1 MATAAPRRRTPAALK
16 RYNEKRRFDVT
27 SEPRGE
33 AAARSRGDAFVV
45 QQHDA
50 TRMHYDFRLELD
62 GVLLSWAVP
71 KGPSLS
77 PDDKRLA
84 VQTEDHPVA
93 YRNFEGNI
101 PHGEYGGGPV
111 IVWDRGRWKPDGD
124 ARAALKK
131 GHLTFSLDGEKLKG
145 RFSLVRTRSGPK
157 QGPKSQWLLFKRSDE
172 HVRSGA
178 EAEITQREPNSVI
191 SGRSVKR
198 VGDALAGKPRR
209 AAAASESTRSAKAK
223 PPAKAAKQAG
233 KASKQPALSSIEP
246 QLATLVDR
254 PPSTGRWVYEIKYDG
269 YRMLAS
275 LDRGKVQLRS
285 RNQLDW
291 TRTFPGI
298 AEALAKL
305 DVASAVLDGEV
316 CYVTEDGRSSFQ
328 DLQRVLPRGGGEI
341 RADQQK
347 QLAFY
352 VFDVLHHDGVD
363 VRDEPLVDRKLR
375 LKILLGKK
383 PPWPLVYS
391 DHIEGDGHTAFT
403 QACANGLE
411 GLIAKRRD
419 AGYHSG
425 RSADWLKLK
434 CHKRQEFVIVGY
446 TASQARAGFRS
457 LLLGVR
463 EGKALR
469 YCGKVGTGF
478 DQALLEDIGARL
490 HKLVIDEPAVDDP
503 PRMRDA
509 IWVKPQ
515 LVCEVEYT
523 EMTRDGALRHPS
535 FQGLREDK
543 PARQVKREKAVPV
556 DAIEDE
562 DMQANRTDTETAKP
576 KRGKAA
582 RLSSPRKRG
591 SSRAGAAGDDEEAPD
606 SRLRGNDRVSSASSR
621 KSRGGSTAEIGG
633 VRISHADRV
642 MDEASGLTKR
652 ELAEYHEFVA
662 PLLLPYAQRR
672 PIALV
677 RCPQGDAQQCFF
689 QKHKLPGLG
698 DEVKKARIAG
708 NEVIYVEN
716 ASGILELVQFNAIEL
731 HGWGATM
738 DAPDKPDWIVIDL
751 DPDTALKFSDVV
763 EAALEVRENLT
774 RIGLTSF
781 VKTTGGKG
789 LHLVVPLQPHADW
802 DTVKGFAQAIAST
815 MAEQQPDRYVA
826 NMSKAKRKGRIFID
840 YLRNGQGS
848 TAVLP
853 YSPRAR
859 PGATIAMPIEWK
871 DIRKLDPKEFTVRS
885 AQRWLKKRKRDPWA
899 ELLGMRQRLPS
910 LN

>member
-1 MATAAPRRRTPAALK
+1 MARTRASRRTPTALK

-27 SEPRGE
+27 SEPRGD
-33 AAARSRGDAFVV
+33 AAGSRSRGDAFAKAFVI

-84 VQTEDHPVA
+84 VQTEDHPIA
-93 YRNFEGNI
+93 YRNFEGHI

-111 IVWDRGRWKPDGD
+111 IVWDRGRWKPEGD

-157 QGPKSQWLLFKRSDE
+157 RGPKSQWLLFKRSDE
-172 HVRSGA
+172 HVRSGSA
-178 EAEITQREPNSVI
+178 AEITRSEPNSVI
-191 SGRSVKR
+191 SGRSVQQI
-198 VGDALAGKPRR
+198 GAALLGKQRR
-209 AAAASESTRSAKAK
+209 TATISKSTRSAR
-223 PPAKAAKQAG
+223 AKAPTKSAAKKTT
-233 KASKQPALSSIEP
+233 KATQPALLSSIEP

-254 PPSTGRWVYEIKYDG
+254 PPSTGKWLYEIKYDG

-275 LDRGKVQLRS
+275 ITRGEVQLRS
-285 RNQLDW
+285 RNRLDW
-291 TRTFPGI
+291 THTFPGI
-298 AEALAKL
+298 AAALAKL

-316 CYVTEDGRSSFQ
+316 CYVTEDGKSSFQ

-341 RADQQK
+341 SADQQQ

-352 VFDVLHHDGVD
+352 VFDVLHHDDID
-363 VRDEPLVDRKLR
+363 VRDEQLVDRKLR
-375 LKILLGKK
+375 LQILLGNK

-391 DHIEGDGHTAFT
+391 DHIEGDGHTTLT
-403 QACANGLE
+403 QACASGLE
-411 GLIAKRRD
+411 GLIAKRRN
-419 AGYHSG
+419 AAYRSG

-446 TASQARAGFRS
+446 IASSARTGFRS

-490 HKLVIDEPAVDDP
+490 QKLVTDEPVVDDP
-503 PRMRDA
+503 PRIKGA

-523 EMTRDGALRHPS
+523 EVTRDGALRHPS
-535 FQGLREDK
+535 FQGLRQDK
-543 PARQVKREKAVPV
+543 PARQVKREKAVRV
-556 DAIEDE
+556 DDIEDE
-562 DMQANRTDTETAKP
+562 DMQTTAAETEQTKP
-576 KRGKAA
+576 KRGKTKATKAA
-582 RLSSPRKRG
+582 TKKQSIARSGPRNG
-591 SSRAGAAGDDEEAPD
+591 E
-606 SRLRGNDRVSSASSR
+606 
-621 KSRGGSTAEIGG
+621 TAEIGG
-633 VRISHADRV
+633 VRITHGDRV

-652 ELAEYHEFVA
+652 ELAEYHELVS
-662 PLLLPYAQRR
+662 PLLLPYAQNR

-698 DEVKKARIAG
+698 DEVKKVRIAG

-716 ASGILELVQFNAIEL
+716 ESGILELVQFNAIEI

-738 DAPDKPDWIVIDL
+738 KAPDKPDWIVIDL
-751 DPDTALKFSDVV
+751 DPDTALKFSAVV
-763 EAALEVRENLT
+763 EAALEVRENLAQ
-774 RIGLTSF
+774 IGLTSF

-789 LHLVVPLQPHADW
+789 LHVVVPLQARADW
-802 DTVKGFAQAIAST
+802 ETVKGFAQAIATT

-826 NMSKAKRKGRIFID
+826 TMSKAMRKGHIFID
-840 YLRNGQGS
+840 YLRNAQGS

-871 DIRKLDPKEFTVRS
+871 DVRKIDPKEFSVRS
-885 AQRWLKKRKRDPWA
+885 AKRWLDKRKRDPWA
-899 ELLGMRQRLPS
+899 ELLSTRQRLPA

>member
-1 MATAAPRRRTPAALK
+1 MATATPRRRTPTALK

-27 SEPRGE
+27 SEPRGV
-33 AAARSRGDAFVV
+33 AASGSHGDSFVV

-84 VQTEDHPVA
+84 VQTEDHPIA

-111 IVWDRGRWKPDGD
+111 IVWDRGHWKPEGD

-172 HVRSGA
+172 HVRSGSA
-178 EAEITQREPNSVI
+178 AEITQREPNSVI
-191 SGRSVKR
+191 SGRTVKQ
-198 VGDALAGKPRR
+198 VGEALSGKRRRR
-209 AAAASESTRSAKAK
+209 AAAAESTRAAKAK
-223 PPAKAAKQAG
+223 APAKAAAKKTS

-275 LDRGKVQLRS
+275 LDGGKVQLRS

-298 AEALAKL
+298 AAALSKL

-341 RADQQK
+341 SADQQK

-352 VFDVLHHDGVD
+352 VFDVLYHDGVD
-363 VRDEPLVDRKLR
+363 VRDEPLVDRKLT

-391 DHIEGDGHTAFT
+391 DHIEGDGNTALT
-403 QACANGLE
+403 QACASGLE

-434 CHKRQEFVIVGY
+434 CHRRQEFIIVGY
-446 TASQARAGFRS
+446 TASQARNGFRS

-490 HKLVIDEPAVDDP
+490 QKLGTDTPAVDDP

-523 EMTRDGALRHPS
+523 EVTRDGALRHPS

-543 PARQVKREKAVPV
+543 PARQVKREKALPV
-556 DAIEDE
+556 DAIEDQ
-562 DMQANRTDTETAKP
+562 DMQANRADIETDKP
-576 KRGKAA
+576 TRGKAKA
-582 RLSSPRKRG
+582 SPKKP
-591 SSRAGAAGDDEEAPD
+591 SAA
-606 SRLRGNDRVSSASSR
+606 
-621 KSRGGSTAEIGG
+621 RGGDVAEIGG

-652 ELAEYHEFVA
+652 ELAEYHELVA
-662 PLLLPYAQRR
+662 PLLLPYAHRR

-698 DEVKKARIAG
+698 DDVKKARIAG

-716 ASGILELVQFNAIEL
+716 TRGILELVQFNVIEI

-738 DAPDKPDWIVIDL
+738 NAPDKPDWIVIDL

-763 EAALEVRENLT
+763 DAALEVRDNLA
-774 RIGLTSF
+774 RLGLTSF

-789 LHLVVPLQPHADW
+789 LHVVVPLEPRAGW
-802 DTVKGFAQAIAST
+802 DTVKGFAQAIASA

-840 YLRNGQGS
+840 YLRNGQGA

-871 DIRKLDPKEFTVRS
+871 DIRKVDPKDFNVRS
-885 AQRWLKKRKRDPWA
+885 AGSWLKKRKRDPWA

-910 LN
+910 LD

>member
-1 MATAAPRRRTPAALK
+1 MARKSARRRTPAALK

-33 AAARSRGDAFVV
+33 AAARTRSESFGDSFVV

-77 PDDKRLA
+77 PEDKRLA
-84 VQTEDHPVA
+84 VQTEDHPVS

-111 IVWDRGRWKPDGD
+111 IVWDRGRWKPEGD

-131 GHLTFSLDGEKLKG
+131 GHLRFSLAGEKLKG

-157 QGPKSQWLLFKRSDE
+157 EGPKSQWLLFKRSDE
-172 HVRSGA
+172 HVRSGSA
-178 EAEITQREPNSVI
+178 AEITRREPNSVI
-191 SGRSVKR
+191 SGRTVKQI
-198 VGDALAGKPRR
+198 GEALRSRPRR
-209 AAAASESTRSAKAK
+209 TAAASESTRRPKATSPTKSAAK
-223 PPAKAAKQAG
+223 KAAK
-233 KASKQPALSSIEP
+233 ASQPASLSTVEP

-254 PPSTGRWVYEIKYDG
+254 PPSTGQWVYEIKYDG

-275 LDRGKVQLRS
+275 IDRGKVQLRS

-291 TRTFPGI
+291 TRTFPGVS
-298 AEALAKL
+298 AALARL
-305 DVASAVLDGEV
+305 DLASAVLDGEV
-316 CYVTEDGRSSFQ
+316 CYVTEDGQSSFQ

-341 RADQQK
+341 SADSQSR
-347 QLAFY
+347 LAFY
-352 VFDVLHHDGVD
+352 VFDVLHHDGID
-363 VRDEPLVDRKLR
+363 VREEPLVDRKLR

-391 DHIEGDGHTAFT
+391 DHIEGDGHTAFA
-403 QACANGLE
+403 QACASGLE

-425 RSADWLKLK
+425 RSKDWLKLK

-446 TASQARAGFRS
+446 LASSARAGFRS
-457 LLLGVR
+457 LLLGTR
-463 EGKALR
+463 EGGALR

-490 HKLVIDEPAVDDP
+490 QKLVTDAPALDDP
-503 PRMRDA
+503 PRMKGA

-515 LVCEVEYT
+515 LVCEVEYA
-523 EMTRDGALRHPS
+523 EVTRDGALRHPS

-543 PARQVKREKAVPV
+543 PARQVKREKAVRV
-556 DAIEDE
+556 GTIEDE
-562 DMQANRTDTETAKP
+562 DMQTTQETASTQP
-576 KRGKAA
+576 RRGKSTGKQP
-582 RLSSPRKRG
+582 SSTQSSFPRKRE
-591 SSRAGAAGDDEEAPD
+591 SNRGDA
-606 SRLRGNDRVSSASSR
+606 
-621 KSRGGSTAEIGG
+621 AEIGG
-633 VRISHADRV
+633 VRITHADRV
-642 MDEASGLTKR
+642 MDEASNLTKR
-652 ELAEYHEFVA
+652 ELAEYHELVS
-662 PLLLPYAQRR
+662 PLLLPYAQKR

-708 NEVIYVEN
+708 NEVIYVESQ
-716 ASGILELVQFNAIEL
+716 SGILELVQFNAIEI

-738 DAPDKPDWIVIDL
+738 QAPDKPDWIVIDL

-763 EAALEVRENLT
+763 EAALEVRDNLA

-789 LHLVVPLQPHADW
+789 LHVVVPLEPKADW
-802 DTVKGFAQAIAST
+802 DTVKGFTQAIAST

-826 NMSKAKRKGRIFID
+826 TMSKAKRKGRIFID

-859 PGATIAMPIEWK
+859 PGATIAMPIAWK
-871 DIRKLDPKEFTVRS
+871 DIRKIDPKDFTVRS
-885 AQRWLKKRKRDPWA
+885 AERWLKKRKRDPWA
-899 ELLGMRQRLPS
+899 ELLSTRQRLPA

>member
-84 VQTEDHPVA
+84 VQTEDHPIA

-111 IVWDRGRWKPDGD
+111 IVWDRGRWKPEGD

-145 RFSLVRTRSGPK
+145 RYSLVRTRTGSGAGPK

-172 HVRSGA
+172 YVRSGPA
-178 EAEITQREPNSVI
+178 AEITQREPNSVI
-191 SGRSVKR
+191 SGRTVKQ
-198 VGDALAGKPRR
+198 VGEALSGKRR
-209 AAAASESTRSAKAK
+209 TTAASVPTRTAKAK
-223 PPAKAAKQAG
+223 APTKAAAKQAG
-233 KASKQPALSSIEP
+233 KASKLPSLSSIEP

-269 YRMLAS
+269 YRMLAR

-298 AEALAKL
+298 AAALSKL
-305 DVASAVLDGEV
+305 DAASAILDGEV
-316 CYVTEDGRSSFQ
+316 CYVTADGRSSFQ

-341 RADQQK
+341 RGDQQM

-391 DHIEGDGHTAFT
+391 DHIEGDGDTALT
-403 QACANGLE
+403 QACASGLE

-419 AGYHSG
+419 AAYHSG

-434 CHKRQEFVIVGY
+434 CHRRQEFVIVGY
-446 TASQARAGFRS
+446 TASQARTGFRS

-463 EGKALR
+463 EAKALR

-490 HKLVIDEPAVDDP
+490 QKLVTDEPAVSDP
-503 PRMRDA
+503 PRMRGV

-523 EMTRDGALRHPS
+523 EVTRDGVLRHPS

-556 DAIEDE
+556 AAIEKEE
-562 DMQANRTDTETAKP
+562 DMHATASEAGKPRRTKVEASPD
-576 KRGKAA
+576 R
-582 RLSSPRKRG
+582 PRKQ
-591 SSRAGAAGDDEEAPD
+591 
-606 SRLRGNDRVSSASSR
+606 SSARS
-621 KSRGGSTAEIGG
+621 GDVVEIGG

-642 MDEASGLTKR
+642 MDEASGVTKR
-652 ELAEYHEFVA
+652 ELAEYHELVG
-662 PLLLPYAQRR
+662 PLLLPYARKR

-698 DEVKKARIAG
+698 DEVQKARIAG
-708 NEVIYVEN
+708 NEVIYVE
-716 ASGILELVQFNAIEL
+716 SQRGILELVQFNAIEI

-751 DPDTALKFSDVV
+751 DPDTALEFSDVV
-763 EAALEVRENLT
+763 EAALEVRDNLD
-774 RIGLTSF
+774 RIGLVSF

-789 LHLVVPLQPHADW
+789 LHVVVPLEPHAGW
-802 DTVKGFAQAIAST
+802 DSVKGFAQAIASA

-840 YLRNGQGS
+840 YLRNGQGA

-859 PGATIAMPIEWK
+859 PGATIAMPVEWK
-871 DIRKLDPKEFTVRS
+871 DIRRIDPKEFTVRS
-885 AQRWLKKRKRDPWA
+885 AERWLKKRKRDPWA
-899 ELLGMRQRLPS
+899 ELLTTRQRLPD
-910 LN
+910 LD